1 VQALRLGV
9 CKVNVATQLSR
20 AFTEA
25 ARRTL
30 SEQPS
35 VVDPR
40 IYLGPARA
48 AMVEAVRER
57 MRFLGVSGK
66 AGDPHPNP
74 SPSGRGAEQPV

>member
-1 VQALRLGV
+1 VRDDHLVQAMALGI

-20 AFTEA
+20 SFTEA

-30 SEQPS
+30 AEQPS

-40 IYLGPARA
+40 IYLSPARL

-57 MRFLGVSGK
+57 MRFFGVSGK
-66 AGDPHPNP
+66 AGVGTPDHQT
-74 SPSGRGAEQPV
+74 A